1 MKKSTHCIIEKF
13 NRLIPF
19 LISLETV
26 NEKLFF
32 SPICEKKWSTAA
44 IVSHFMYWDRY
55 ILEER
60 LEEMV
65 HGELLPKAKVNVEE
79 MNRLAEEYA
88 NSGISKK
95 QLIQE
100 VCETRQRLID
110 SLENKN
116 LETIFYIDSNGMT
129 VNEYFK
135 GMVEHD
141 NYHIKQIK
149 EFLIL

>member
-1 MKKSTHCIIEKF
+1 MRKLTHCVLGKL
-13 NRLIPF
+13 NQLIPF
-19 LISLETV
+19 LMSLEEG

-32 SPICEKKWSTAA
+32 SPICEGKWSTAA

-55 ILEER
+55 ILAER
-60 LEEMV
+60 LEGMV

-116 LETIFYIDSNGMT
+116 LETIFYIDSNGM
-129 VNEYFK
+129 
-135 GMVEHD
+135 VEHD